1 MLLYSGVEMERI
13 QCAFIGNDEIA
24 ALTDAVGKQI
34 GYQKSYNTP
43 YYLPE
48 PAPEEGDE
56 GGGGLVDM
64 KQLDERFE
72 EAARL
77 IVTSQRGSTSDLQRR
92 LGMGY
97 AKAGR
102 VMDQLA
108 SAWHGLC
115 KSRQSDGPARGR
127 RHRGTAERFQAARGP
142 GEGLQRAGPDPEPLY
157 ERRTMKRIVTG
168 LAAILLSLSA
178 FAQGGI
184 PILDRPM
191 TQVTDGDVVVEDNAY
206 LLSGLGL
213 EVRSDGTT
221 RWSMDRAAEEV
232 LIETV
237 EKEDLFT
244 NPALFI
250 NSYKGYM
257 DKIRVNGSSS
267 NSLDVTLVLDEDTS
281 ARFVLKNIVF
291 EDKQGKSD
299 FTLNV
304 KSLPDSYVITDLR

>member
-1 MLLYSGVEMERI
+1 
-13 QCAFIGNDEIA
+13 
-24 ALTDAVGKQI
+24 
-34 GYQKSYNTP
+34 
-43 YYLPE
+43 
-48 PAPEEGDE
+48 
-56 GGGGLVDM
+56 
-64 KQLDERFE
+64 
-72 EAARL
+72 
-77 IVTSQRGSTSDLQRR
+77 
-92 LGMGY
+92 
-97 AKAGR
+97 
-102 VMDQLA
+102 
-108 SAWHGLC
+108 
-115 KSRQSDGPARGR
+115 
-127 RHRGTAERFQAARGP
+127 
-142 GEGLQRAGPDPEPLY
+142 
-157 ERRTMKRIVTG
+157 MKRIVTG
-168 LAAILLSLSA
+168 LTAILLSLSA

-184 PILDRPM
+184 PILDRVPGHRVLFHYTYSLSQGGKPM

-213 EVRSDGTT
+213 EVRSDGAT

-257 DKIRVNGSSS
+257 DRIRVNGSTS
-267 NSLDVTLVLDEDTS
+267 NSLDVTLVLDEGTS

-299 FTLNV
+299 FTLDV